1 MPAIN
6 SNAVI
11 STSADRGQAAPL
23 RRVSRDAAEDRLPQ
37 QLMASEAGEAQY
49 LIGLVEGLL

>member
-6 SNAVI
+6 SNAI
-11 STSADRGQAAPL
+11 TTSADRGQAAPL
-23 RRVSRDAAEDRLPQ
+23 RRVSRDAVEDRLPQ